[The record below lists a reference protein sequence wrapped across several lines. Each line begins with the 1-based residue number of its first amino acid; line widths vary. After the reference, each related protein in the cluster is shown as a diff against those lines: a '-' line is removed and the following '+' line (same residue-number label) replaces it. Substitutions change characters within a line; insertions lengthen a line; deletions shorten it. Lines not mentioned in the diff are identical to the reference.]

1 MFLWR
6 DDEQCGAGWHL
17 PGGCVRLKET
27 LEQRLHV
34 CAKSELGTDVLC
46 DMKPVLITENI
57 EPKRDRGR
65 THFISFLYQCVPV
78 DKVQLRLLG
87 IHITMTQP
95 NNYSVQEIGKSNYT
109 ILTCVYTLIQWAV
122 PVFLMISGNLLLH
135 SNKLAFTKVKKMS
148 LVFVTL
154 SYYFNITILNVA
166 ALVIACIYAVGINWK
181 LIKMFFAEIRKYK
194 KEGN

>member
-1 MFLWR
+1 MFSWR

-78 DKVQLRLLG
+78 DKVQLRLLAEFG
-87 IHITMTQP
+87 IMID
-95 NNYSVQEIGKSNYT
+95 
-109 ILTCVYTLIQWAV
+109 LDRCVRLELIC
-122 PVFLMISGNLLLH
+122 
-135 SNKLAFTKVKKMS
+135 
-148 LVFVTL
+148 
-154 SYYFNITILNVA
+154 Y
-166 ALVIACIYAVGINWK
+166 
-181 LIKMFFAEIRKYK
+181 
-194 KEGN
+194 